1 MSDGVVAITVIAGIG
16 FILFAGAHL
25 GRGSTQAF
33 TGLFAPQG
41 VRDWPMGI
49 QEADAP
55 RFAVAHLD
63 DLRPGQ
69 PEMIA
74 TSATDDD
81 VDGPPAEVFDLGSHR
96 LDPPRG

>member
-1 MSDGVVAITVIAGIG
+1 MSDGVVAITAIAGIG
-16 FILFAGAHL
+16 FILVAGAHL
-25 GRGSTQAF
+25 GSGSTQAF
-33 TGLFAPQG
+33 TGLFAQQG

-69 PEMIA
+69 PEMIT
-74 TSATDDD
+74 TSAIDDD
-81 VDGPPAEVFDLGSHR
+81 VDGPSAELFDLGSHH
-96 LDPPRG
+96 LDAPRG